1 MDCSGNFRRLRLTA
15 AAAALGWLTPALA
28 AAEIRITG
36 LTADGV
42 SVPLPATLARTAAN
56 AARERP
62 LVRVPARTRRLE
74 ISYAGGEPTD
84 PAADDGAE
92 PATFARGTRLRHR
105 LDGVDDGWQDP
116 PASGRVFLQFHDA
129 AERVVDSV
137 ETAMHGQSPGWT
149 GSLERSPFVDY
160 SLAATAPPRAAWV
173 TAHFLSHGVEAGRE
187 VVGQIGIDAVVIT
200 VTPPGGG
207 EPVPHPLPVG
217 AAAGV
222 SEPLDTPTG
231 WTRRGSWGRMAQLVG
246 GGSPDSGLIL
256 AIIDDDPRQ
265 YGNWTSV
272 TRVPVAPGDA
282 VVLGWRAAHSLG
294 LGAAAGAEYR
304 DLPPGTLWF
313 RAGTFRPAG
322 DPTGDEAS
330 LGIELVVPWHER
342 PQVLIGGLLAATG
355 LALAGGR
362 SLALRR
368 IKRRLEEVERAHAV
382 ERERTRIARDLHDE
396 VGAALTEIAMQQY
409 WVQREMEGVAPAT
422 TLARVEQSRQAVVD
436 LVRNVDAIVWAVNPA
451 NDTLDRFIPYLT
463 HSVEQF
469 LESAGVAA
477 RIDAP
482 DRPPPLPL
490 EGSLRHGLFL
500 TVREAVN
507 NAVKHGQPATVWLT
521 IHVHED
527 EAARLRL
534 SIVVADDGRG
544 LAAGSP
550 AAAAPPDGEQLAS
563 AAENRLG
570 IESMRRRVAEAG
582 GWLTIEPRSHGGTA
596 VTIDVPLEPA
606 VSERFRPDG

>member
-1 MDCSGNFRRLRLTA
+1 MNRSGNFRRLRLTA
-15 AAAALGWLTPALA
+15 AALSWLTPALA
-28 AAEIRITG
+28 AAEVRITG
-36 LTADGV
+36 VTADGV
-42 SVPLPATLARTAAN
+42 SVPLPAAA
-56 AARERP
+56 AASAEARERP
-62 LVRVPARTRRLE
+62 LIRVPARTRRLE
-74 ISYAGGEPTD
+74 IRYAGGEPEEN
-84 PAADDGAE
+84 AAAGADL
-92 PATFARGTRLRHR
+92 ATFARGTRLRHR

-116 PASGRVFLQFHDA
+116 PASGRVFLQFQDA

-137 ETAMHGQSPGWT
+137 ETAMHGQSPGWA

-160 SLAATAPPRAAWV
+160 TLAATAPPRAASV

-200 VTPPGGG
+200 VTPAAGG
-207 EPVPHPLPVG
+207 EPVPHSLPVG
-217 AAAGV
+217 EPAG
-222 SEPLDTPTG
+222 SPEPPDTPAG
-231 WTRRGSWGRMAQLVG
+231 WTRRGSWGRIAQVVKSG
-246 GGSPDSGLIL
+246 PPDPRPIL
-256 AIIDDDPRQ
+256 ALIDDDPRQ

-272 TRVPVAPGDA
+272 TRVKVAPGDT
-282 VVLGWRAAHSLG
+282 VVLTWRAAHSLG
-294 LGAAAGAEYR
+294 LGAAASVEYR
-304 DLPPGTLWF
+304 DLPAGTRWF

-322 DPTGDEAS
+322 DPTGAEAS
-330 LGIELVVPWHER
+330 LGIELLVPWHER
-342 PQVLIGGLLAATG
+342 PQVLVGGLLATLG

-362 SLALRR
+362 SLALKR

-477 RIDAP
+477 QIDAP

-521 IHVHED
+521 VHIRQNEG
-527 EAARLRL
+527 EAPRL

-544 LAAGSP
+544 LADASP
-550 AAAAPPDGEQLAS
+550 AAPAAPPDAAPLAP
-563 AAENRLG
+563 AAESRLG
-570 IESMRRRVAEAG
+570 IESMRRRVAEAA
-582 GWLTIEPRSHGGTA
+582 GWFTIEPRSHGGTA

-606 VSERFRPDG
+606 VSERFRPEA